1 MSNLK
6 QPIGKCK
13 KISKGH
19 YEYRGFEIHSVGYYA
34 PEQRVCWECVDNDG
48 SCFGHSF
55 SKKEC
60 MLEIDDEIE
69 KIKNES
75 NNGNTEN

>member
-1 MSNLK
+1 MFKFS
-6 QPIGKCK
+6 
-13 KISKGH
+13 
-19 YEYRGFEIHSVGYYA
+19 
-34 PEQRVCWECVDNDG
+34 ECVDNDG

-69 KIKNES
+69 KIKNKS